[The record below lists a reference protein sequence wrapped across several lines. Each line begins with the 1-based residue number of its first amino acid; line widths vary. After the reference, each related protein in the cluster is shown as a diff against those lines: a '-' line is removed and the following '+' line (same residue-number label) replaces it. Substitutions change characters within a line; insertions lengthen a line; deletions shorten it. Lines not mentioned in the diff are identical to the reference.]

1 MAKKLNSICDKVTEF
16 ISTIDDDISSV
27 EENIS
32 SVEEKLGVKIKF
44 LNREHI
50 NSYTYYYYLV
60 SNKYVLQL
68 TFRNNSLVYVALF
81 AERPTR
87 TYLCEKEL

>member
-1 MAKKLNSICDKVTEF
+1 MAKKSNSICDKVTEF

-27 EENIS
+27 EE
-32 SVEEKLGVKIKF
+32 KLGVKIKF
-44 LNREHI
+44 LNRDHI
-50 NSYTYYYYLV
+50 NSYIYYYYLV
-60 SNKYVLQL
+60 FNKYVLQL